1 LDQEFEGLLGRLEAH
16 PDFRV
21 VRRLD
26 VAGGGEALTG
36 PTVRRAAIVD
46 TETTGTDHATDKV
59 IELAVVVFE
68 YCHATG
74 VVGRVLGSYDG
85 LEDPGVPI
93 PSSSTAIHGITD
105 EMVRGQRIDEAS
117 VARVLDGV
125 GLVIAHNAGFDR
137 KFLEPRL
144 PLMASL
150 PWACS
155 WQEVPWNEAGIESSK
170 LEYLAYRYGFFY
182 EGHRAEIDCRAL
194 LEVLRRPF
202 VRRPADRADACVTQP
217 VPGLRPSGPPAAVQ
231 ESASAILV
239 DGGRAAVPGGVAQGE
254 RDEAPVT
261 ALKVLLDSA
270 RGPSFRVWATGSP
283 FESKDVLRKRGYWWD
298 APKRCW
304 SVEVRSQEAVQAEL
318 QWLKEAVFGGKGAS
332 VEIETLDARVRWSG
346 RAGKRERVSM

>member
-1 LDQEFEGLLGRLEAH
+1 MNVKDTEQLAAQLEEH
-16 PDFRV
+16 PDYRV
-21 VRRLD
+21 LRRLD
-26 VAGGGEALTG
+26 TTRTVPALEG

-46 TETTGTDHATDKV
+46 TETTGTDPAVDKV

-93 PSSSTAIHGITD
+93 PPSSTAIHGITD
-105 EMVRGQRIDEAS
+105 AMVAGRKIDDAA
-117 VARVLDGV
+117 VATLLQGV

-144 PLMASL
+144 PLFASL
-150 PWACS
+150 PWGCS
-155 WQEVPWNEAGIESSK
+155 WQEVPWSEAGIESSK

-194 LEVLRRPF
+194 LEVLRQPF
-202 VRRPADRADACVTQP
+202 QKDGA
-217 VPGLRPSGPPAAVQ
+217 PG
-231 ESASAILV
+231 
-239 DGGRAAVPGGVAQGE
+239 
-254 RDEAPVT
+254 T

-270 RGPSFRVWATGSP
+270 RAPSFRLWATGSP

-304 SVEVRSQEAVQAEL
+304 FVEVRSQEAVQAEL
-318 QWLKEAVFGGKGAS
+318 AWLKETVFGGKGAAL
-332 VEIETLDARVRWSG
+332 ELEEFDAKTRYSG
-346 RAGKRERVSM
+346 RDGKKEKVRV

>member
-1 LDQEFEGLLGRLEAH
+1 LDQDFEGLLGQLEAH
-16 PDFRV
+16 PDYRV

-26 VAGGGEALTG
+26 VSQAGKALAG
-36 PTVRRAAIVD
+36 PKVLLAATVA
-46 TETTGTDHATDKV
+46 TETTGTDPAVDKV

-93 PSSSTAIHGITD
+93 PRSSTAIHGITD
-105 EMVRGQRIDEAS
+105 EMVRGQRIDDAS
-117 VARVLDGV
+117 VASVLDGV

-144 PLMASL
+144 PLFASL

-155 WQEVPWNEAGIESSK
+155 WQEVPWSEAGIESSK

-202 VRRPADRADACVTQP
+202 VRMPADRADAA
-217 VPGLRPSGPPAAVQ
+217 L
-231 ESASAILV
+231 
-239 DGGRAAVPGGVAQGE
+239 DGGRAAVPGGVGQGE
-254 RDEAPVT
+254 RDGVPVT

-318 QWLKEAVFGGKGAS
+318 QWLKEAVFGGKSVA
-332 VEIETLDARVRWSG
+332 VEIEEFDAKTRYSG
-346 RAGKRERVSM
+346 REGRKEKVRV